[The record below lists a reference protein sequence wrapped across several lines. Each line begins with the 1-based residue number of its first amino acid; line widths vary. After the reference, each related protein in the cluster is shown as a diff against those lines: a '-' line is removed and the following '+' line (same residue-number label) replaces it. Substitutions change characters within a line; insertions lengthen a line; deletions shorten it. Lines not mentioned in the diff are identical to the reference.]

1 MQKNINPENA
11 IMGVTITLLFA
22 TSSIGVN
29 EALLSFGVGS
39 SVSFFI
45 SIPITLVLIFGFAL
59 SLKDFK
65 F

>member
-1 MQKNINPENA
+1 MKKNISPENA
-11 IMGVTITLLFA
+11 IMGITITLLFA
-22 TSSIGVN
+22 TASIGAK
-29 EALLSFGVGS
+29 EFLLSFGMGA
-39 SVSFFI
+39 SVSFFV